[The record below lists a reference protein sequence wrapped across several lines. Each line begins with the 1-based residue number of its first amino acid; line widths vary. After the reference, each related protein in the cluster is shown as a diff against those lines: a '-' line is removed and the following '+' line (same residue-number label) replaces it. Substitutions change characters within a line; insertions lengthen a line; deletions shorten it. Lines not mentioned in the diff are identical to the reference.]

1 MRSSRNDINRTSL
14 TDATEK
20 APIAYSAHQYTSI
33 KYIFKRRIL
42 RNWRLYILI
51 LPAVVYYI
59 LFKYKPIYGIIL
71 AFKDYKISLGIW
83 GSEW

>member
-1 MRSSRNDINRTSL
+1 MKSTRNEVNRAGLIN
-14 TDATEK
+14 TDQSVTV
-20 APIAYSAHQYTSI
+20 YSNRQESI
-33 KYIFKRRIL
+33 KYVFKRRIL
-42 RNWRLYILI
+42 KNWRLYIFV
-51 LPAVVYYI
+51 LPAVLYYI